1 MALDAQLT
9 GVDLIADLEALRESF
24 LREAR
29 TYSKQSGMKD
39 GDRPKDSTPWQQC
52 CAISSGT
59 YRVAAHEL
67 NKLIKKHRLSLAS
80 EKPAP
85 E

>member
-1 MALDAQLT
+1 MNPMEAIL
-9 GVDLIADLEALRESF
+9 ADLESLRESF

-29 TYSKQSGMKD
+29 IYAKQGGTKD

-67 NKLIKKHRLSLAS
+67 NKIIKKH
-80 EKPAP
+80 KPKAP
-85 E
+85 

>member
-1 MALDAQLT
+1 MPDI
-9 GVDLIADLEALRESF
+9 IADLETLRESF
-24 LREAR
+24 LREDRIYA
-29 TYSKQSGMKD
+29 KQGGMKD
-39 GDRPKDSTPWQQC
+39 GDRPGDSTPWQQC

-67 NKLIKKHRLSLAS
+67 NKLIKKHRISLAS
-80 EKPAP
+80 ENPAP

>member
-1 MALDAQLT
+1 MDLLT
-9 GVDLIADLEALRESF
+9 DLEALRESF

-29 TYSKQSGMKD
+29 IYAKQGGMKD

-67 NKLIKKHRLSLAS
+67 SKLIKRHRVSLAS
-80 EKPAP
+80 ESEPVS
-85 E
+85 EGENCE

>member
-1 MALDAQLT
+1 MGILN
-9 GVDLIADLEALRESF
+9 DLETLRESF

-29 TYSKQSGMKD
+29 IYSKQSGMKD
-39 GDRPKDSTPWQQC
+39 GDRPGDSTPWQQC

-67 NKLIKKHRLSLAS
+67 NKIIKKHRLSLAS
-80 EKPAP
+80 ENSDKQ
-85 E
+85 

>member
-1 MALDAQLT
+1 MGQS
-9 GVDLIADLEALRESF
+9 DLFTDLEALRETF

-29 TYSKQSGMKD
+29 IYAKQGGMKD
-39 GDRPKDSTPWQQC
+39 GDRPGDSTPWQQC

-67 NKLIKKHRLSLAS
+67 NKLIKKHRISLAS
-80 EKPAP
+80 ENPAP

>member
-1 MALDAQLT
+1 MP
-9 GVDLIADLEALRESF
+9 DLIADLETLRESF

-29 TYSKQSGMKD
+29 IYSKQGGTKD
-39 GDRPKDSTPWQQC
+39 GDRPGDSTPWQQC

-67 NKLIKKHRLSLAS
+67 NKIIKKHRVSLAS
-80 EKPAP
+80 EKVVS

>member
-1 MALDAQLT
+1 MNLRSFAPNPMGQS
-9 GVDLIADLEALRESF
+9 DLIADLETLRESF

-29 TYSKQSGMKD
+29 TYAKQGGMKD
-39 GDRPKDSTPWQQC
+39 GDRPGDSTPWQQC

-67 NKLIKKHRLSLAS
+67 SKIIKKH
-80 EKPAP
+80 KPKT
-85 E
+85 

>member
-1 MALDAQLT
+1 MT
-9 GVDLIADLEALRESF
+9 DLITDLEALRETF

-29 TYSKQSGMKD
+29 IYAKQGGMKD
-39 GDRPKDSTPWQQC
+39 GDRPGDSTPWQQC

-67 NKLIKKHRLSLAS
+67 SKLLKKY
-80 EKPAP
+80 KPKT
-85 E
+85 

>member
-1 MALDAQLT
+1 MP
-9 GVDLIADLEALRESF
+9 DLLADIETLRESF

-29 TYSKQSGMKD
+29 IYSKQSGMKD
-39 GDRPKDSTPWQQC
+39 GDRPNDSTAWQQC
-52 CAISSGT
+52 CALSAGT

-67 NKLIKKHRLSLAS
+67 GKLIKKHRVSLAS
-80 EKPAP
+80 EDGVS

>member
-1 MALDAQLT
+1 MEMAEHKTNPNLMPDILT
-9 GVDLIADLEALRESF
+9 DLEALRESF

-29 TYSKQSGMKD
+29 IYAKQSDIKD

-67 NKLIKKHRLSLAS
+67 NKVIKKH
-80 EKPAP
+80 KPKT
-85 E
+85 